1 MPYIEKV
8 TRAGRTVLY
17 ERSYST
23 HIHTPGATRSE
34 KYKTTKESQKK
45 INLRKVITELTILM
59 NANFKPGDYHLVLTY
74 EKDKRADTVD
84 KAKKD
89 RTMFLDRLRRKAKKE
104 DAICKYIL
112 VTEVGVRGALHH
124 HMVVNKMPVEW
135 LRQAWQ
141 YGRISIHPLDDTGQ
155 YSGLAEYFA
164 KYITRFREL
173 GGKGRA
179 WTRSKNLFRPE
190 TKKKIIRNRGYFR
203 EVPGEKKGYW
213 LDKRTVYAGI
223 SEYTG
228 WNFLRSI
235 LVRNDGRRGSPA

>member
-23 HIHTPGATRSE
+23 HIHPPGATRSE

-89 RTMFLDRLRRKAKKE
+89 RTMFLAGNFPEIPYNSYDFLFCFRAKK
-104 DAICKYIL
+104 IFTSCPCTSFTSQLTKSSYI
-112 VTEVGVRGALHH
+112 
-124 HMVVNKMPVEW
+124 
-135 LRQAWQ
+135 
-141 YGRISIHPLDDTGQ
+141 
-155 YSGLAEYFA
+155 F
-164 KYITRFREL
+164 
-173 GGKGRA
+173 GKVFCQ
-179 WTRSKNLFRPE
+179 S
-190 TKKKIIRNRGYFR
+190 
-203 EVPGEKKGYW
+203 
-213 LDKRTVYAGI
+213 
-223 SEYTG
+223 
-228 WNFLRSI
+228 
-235 LVRNDGRRGSPA
+235 